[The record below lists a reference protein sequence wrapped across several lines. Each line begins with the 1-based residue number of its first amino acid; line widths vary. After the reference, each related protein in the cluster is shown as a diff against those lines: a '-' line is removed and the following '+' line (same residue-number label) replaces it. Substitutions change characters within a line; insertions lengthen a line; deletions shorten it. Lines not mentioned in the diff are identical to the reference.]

1 MYYLSKV
8 KTCGCSKGYIM
19 PEGFKYREYCAEHV
33 YKIEE
38 RNERRIQKENWDTAL
53 TEYNNILHNLQK
65 NFIQDRKPNN

>member
-33 YKIEE
+33 YKMEE
-38 RNERRIQKENWDTAL
+38 RNNKRILQGKWMTAFI
-53 TEYNNILHNLQK
+53 EHNNIKKKLGN